1 MPPKKSSQKVIQKE
15 DIKEP
20 ESNEFDYEDDADS
33 IGTELIEDLDAAD
46 DAIEDTITAEDSI
59 SKDPK
64 STSKSIQIPALLE
77 VSDAVKEKY
86 EYKPAI
92 QSHTVYVHPDDR
104 ITSEIMTKFEYC
116 EVVSIRSKQIEDGAQ
131 PFIDIDELSDPIQI
145 AKKEIAYKKC
155 PLSIIRHR
163 TITDGNITI
172 AELWQVNE
180 MATPTD

>member
-1 MPPKKSSQKVIQKE
+1 MPPKKSNQKVIQKE
-15 DIKEP
+15 EVKEP
-20 ESNEFDYEDDADS
+20 ESHEFDYEDDADS
-33 IGTELIEDLDAAD
+33 IGTELIEDLDGV
-46 DAIEDTITAEDSI
+46 EDPITAEDTTAENS
-59 SKDPK
+59 K
-64 STSKSIQIPALLE
+64 STNKPIQIPALLE

-116 EVVSIRSKQIEDGAQ
+116 EIVSIRSKQIEDGAQ

-180 MATPTD
+180 MAIPSD